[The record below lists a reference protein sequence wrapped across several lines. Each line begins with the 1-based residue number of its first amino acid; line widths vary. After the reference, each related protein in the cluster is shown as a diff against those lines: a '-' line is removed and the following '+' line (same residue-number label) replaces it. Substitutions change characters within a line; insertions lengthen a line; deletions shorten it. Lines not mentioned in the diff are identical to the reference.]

1 MRQLPELPLG
11 LSLVAHETV
20 NSTNNEAKLLAAS
33 DNTPEGTVVWA
44 KEQTAGK
51 GRMNRSWMSPLGNL
65 YSSIILRPDTTLADA
80 AQIGFLP
87 ALAVGE
93 MLTQFTYVSSYA
105 FKWPNDVLLNKKKV
119 SGILLESGN
128 WNETNS
134 KWLVVGCGINLAHSP
149 KETRFPATSIFEET
163 GTKLN
168 VGEALSTYYTFFLE
182 WYKRYCQE
190 GFSVVRN
197 AWLQR
202 AHGLQKPLTAEC
214 GEKTWNG
221 RFIGLNRQG
230 GLELETETGI
240 HTIESGDVYF
250 ND

>member
-119 SGILLESGN
+119 SGILLESG
-128 WNETNS
+128 
-134 KWLVVGCGINLAHSP
+134 LP
-149 KETRFPATSIFEET
+149 
-163 GTKLN
+163 
-168 VGEALSTYYTFFLE
+168 
-182 WYKRYCQE
+182 
-190 GFSVVRN
+190 
-197 AWLQR
+197 
-202 AHGLQKPLTAEC
+202 
-214 GEKTWNG
+214 
-221 RFIGLNRQG
+221 
-230 GLELETETGI
+230 
-240 HTIESGDVYF
+240 
-250 ND
+250 